1 MFSRMSKK
9 HRLKEKKKL
18 GYLGGVLAVK
28 RVVDLFQERP
38 PENNAL
44 LVAALEVGLLPR
56 VTQMIQVSKNNAI
69 PIIYDEDLRSLKRE
83 MDISPLCS
91 IHSCTA

>member
-18 GYLGGVLAVK
+18 GYLGGVLAAK

-38 PENNAL
+38 PENN
-44 LVAALEVGLLPR
+44 GF
-56 VTQMIQVSKNNAI
+56 IGC
-69 PIIYDEDLRSLKRE
+69 
-83 MDISPLCS
+83 SP
-91 IHSCTA
+91 